1 MYFYA
6 SIIAVYYVSTI
17 YFGKNG
23 FFDFHEKFTIFLQ
36 FLKLKNFKT
45 WVKEISEVEDH
56 TEAVP
61 VMVAEVEVEVVA
73 ATIAI
78 KMGTCL
84 GNVPKADLEAED
96 VAVADSEVIFYIL
109 IYSIII
115 SKNSSII
122 HKYFFAK
129 IFHSSSI
136 F

>member
-1 MYFYA
+1 
-6 SIIAVYYVSTI
+6 
-17 YFGKNG
+17 
-23 FFDFHEKFTIFLQ
+23 
-36 FLKLKNFKT
+36 
-45 WVKEISEVEDH
+45 
-56 TEAVP
+56 
-61 VMVAEVEVEVVA
+61 MVAEVEVEVVA

-136 F
+136 FQFQEVVGAGAEVEATETVMEVPLEANFPMMLDTI

>member
-1 MYFYA
+1 MGFWF
-6 SIIAVYYVSTI
+6 SRKIYY
-17 YFGKNG
+17 
-23 FFDFHEKFTIFLQ
+23 FLQ

-96 VAVADSEVIFYIL
+96 VAVVDSEVRFYIL
-109 IYSIII
+109 IQYLLKSLILFRG
-115 SKNSSII
+115 KR
-122 HKYFFAK
+122 F
-129 IFHSSSI
+129 
-136 F
+136 